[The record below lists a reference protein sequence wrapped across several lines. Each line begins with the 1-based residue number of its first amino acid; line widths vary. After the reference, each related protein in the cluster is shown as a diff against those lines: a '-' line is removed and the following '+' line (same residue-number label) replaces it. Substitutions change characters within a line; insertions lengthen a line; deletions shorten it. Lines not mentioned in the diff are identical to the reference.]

1 MFDMAEIK
9 KQMADVKDSMGDNI
23 KQNFYY
29 VCIILKFRVWKKVRW
44 VQILKFMP
52 NYTLYFCCY
61 SISAVHSK
69 VFFFLS
75 VEGHAVIVPI

>member
-29 VCIILKFRVWKKVRW
+29 VCIILKFRV
-44 VQILKFMP
+44 
-52 NYTLYFCCY
+52 
-61 SISAVHSK
+61 
-69 VFFFLS
+69 
-75 VEGHAVIVPI
+75 

>member
-1 MFDMAEIK
+1 MAEIK

-52 NYTLYFCCY
+52 
-61 SISAVHSK
+61 
-69 VFFFLS
+69 
-75 VEGHAVIVPI
+75 